1 MKTCKE
7 LAAEWGIA
15 ERTIVNMCKT
25 GKIRGALKVGK
36 QWQIPDDAKRPVDG
50 RIVTGKYIKNT
61 RKLFR

>member
-50 RIVTGKYIKNT
+50 R
-61 RKLFR
+61 RR